1 MNVIFW
7 REAAAAEPVSVS
19 SQQRQPALLV
29 IEGGR
34 DQLLADIERVA
45 DELRVLERGLAAARA
60 ELHRL
65 LASLGPI
72 SMTMTWRR

>member
-34 DQLLADIERVA
+34 DQLSPTSNASPMSCACSSGVSRPRERSCT
-45 DELRVLERGLAAARA
+45 GY
-60 ELHRL
+60 
-65 LASLGPI
+65 
-72 SMTMTWRR
+72 WRRWARSQ